1 MSDEENVKDQLA
13 YLDNNRPWSPDEL
26 TELSPE
32 QRAELVAMNASVP
45 VIEEVLEWFD
55 SQIASFSDPTIIT
68 KVTVTTKAEDIKQ
81 AVLFAQKM
89 IQSYKDKRNE
99 FENRFK
105 NFVTAV
111 TPDQC
116 HCVVFWFYPRI

>member
-1 MSDEENVKDQLA
+1 MSPQMSDEENVKDQLA

-111 TPDQC
+111 TPD
-116 HCVVFWFYPRI
+116 